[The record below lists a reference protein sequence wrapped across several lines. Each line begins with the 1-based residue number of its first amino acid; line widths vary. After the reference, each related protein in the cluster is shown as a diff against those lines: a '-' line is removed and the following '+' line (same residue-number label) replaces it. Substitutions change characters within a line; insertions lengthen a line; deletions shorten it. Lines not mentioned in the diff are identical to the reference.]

1 MSVFAGL
8 WNTTRVDSLEFVA
21 KAVVAWCSVCVEAK
35 LLLIVA
41 LWALNC
47 TFLTLLS
54 SCAWHL
60 FTGFFIDKTSKNAVC
75 SAAALFFFMCKSK
88 HLL

>member
-8 WNTTRVDSLEFVA
+8 WNTTRVDSLELVA
-21 KAVVAWCSVCVEAK
+21 KAEVAWCSVCFEAK